1 MAIYNLRATQKIYKP
16 KSVNNKEI
24 DSLNKRMETM
34 ETALNLILQKL
45 DNNDQGKVEQEKQLE
60 LPNFKYPAL

>member
-1 MAIYNLRATQKIYKP
+1 MATYDMRATQKIYRP
-16 KSVNNKEI
+16 KSTSNRDI
-24 DSLNKRMETM
+24 DALKQRMQSV

>member
-1 MAIYNLRATQKIYKP
+1 MATYDMRATQKIYRP
-16 KSVNNKEI
+16 KSTSDRDI
-24 DSLNKRMETM
+24 DVLKQRMQSV

-45 DNNDQGKVEQEKQLE
+45 DNNDQGKVEQEEPLE

>member
-1 MAIYNLRATQKIYKP
+1 MATYDLRATQKIYKP
-16 KSVNNKEI
+16 KSTSDRDI
-24 DSLNKRMETM
+24 DALKQRMQSV

>member
-1 MAIYNLRATQKIYKP
+1 MATYDLRATQKIYRP
-16 KSVNNKEI
+16 KSTSDRDI
-24 DSLNKRMETM
+24 DALKQRMQSV